1 MVRHEAYNKS
11 MSAPARLTPV
21 RLKSV
26 ERFFQF
32 SLLGMLAS
40 GYFAAVSTG
49 YLDFPTQAL
58 TLAALALHTAKAC
71 GWLRFEL
78 SNRLVAVLTL
88 AYLGFYPLDYE
99 YFSGSFPSATVHLV
113 FFLASIKLLTAA
125 TDRDYAH
132 LKIMAALGLIAAAV
146 FSFSPSFFAFLAVF
160 LLFTVASL
168 ASGEVRRSAAG
179 KADGKKA
186 APSYSGLRSFGR
198 RLGATSFVLFAGIL
212 ILTAGLFFVLP
223 RTARA
228 AMSGFFG
235 GRYHLPGFTNE
246 IRLGEIG
253 EIKQS
258 GRAVMHIRSDSGES
272 LANLRWRGA
281 ELTRFDGHRWES
293 LAENEEYLTV
303 DRGQLILGRAPSYR
317 LGHEIAYQVQ
327 LEEVAADTLFFA
339 GTPETISINLP
350 KVRLSRGS
358 GAFHVPRMQNGIV
371 YRAYSFLPDESA
383 PVVAPPPA
391 LDIVV
396 RRAAL
401 ELPPLDP
408 RIPELAQTLTA
419 EARTDEEIARTLERR
434 LRHDYGYTLELL
446 KSPVAD
452 PLAHFL
458 FVRKKGHCEYFAS
471 AMAVMLRTLGIPSR
485 VVAGFQSGVFNPMTA
500 SQVVRASDAHSWV
513 EAWIA
518 GKGWTTFDPTPADP
532 RASAPGIA
540 GRISFLLDAASEFWQ
555 DWVLSYDLERQA
567 ALASRMQ
574 ESSRKLRF
582 PWLPDAGEWWPA
594 NTVSVWGVVGA
605 LVILVGLAMVV
616 VLFGPTWA
624 RWWRERQRVQRARRG
639 EGQASDATLLY
650 QRMLAML
657 ARRGFQKPP
666 WLTPAEFARVLPAS
680 EVAVVVEELTSAYN
694 AFRFGGERAAA
705 PRMVQLLE
713 RLETLPR

>member
-1 MVRHEAYNKS
+1 MA
-11 MSAPARLTPV
+11 AAARPTD
-21 RLKSV
+21 V

-49 YLDFPTQAL
+49 YLDFPTQL
-58 TLAALALHTAKAC
+58 MTLAALALHTARAC
-71 GWLRFEL
+71 GRLRFEL

-99 YFSGSFPSATVHLV
+99 YVSGSFPPATVHLV
-113 FFLASIKLLTAA
+113 FFLASVKLLTAS

-132 LKIMAALGLIAAAV
+132 LKIMSALGLMAAAI
-146 FSFSPSFFAFLAVF
+146 FSFSPSFFAFLALF

-168 ASGEVRRSAAG
+168 ASGEVRASAAG
-179 KADGKKA
+179 RAGSEKERTVRAESRA
-186 APSYSGLRSFGR
+186 FGR
-198 RLGATSFVLFAGIL
+198 RLGTTSAILFTGIL
-212 ILTAGLFFVLP
+212 IATAGLFFVLP

-228 AMSGFFG
+228 AMSGLFS

-246 IRLGEIG
+246 IRLGELG

-258 GRAVMHIRSDSGES
+258 SHPVMHIRSDSGES
-272 LANLRWRGA
+272 LANVRWRGA
-281 ELTRFDGHRWES
+281 ELTLFDGQRWTALPEV
-293 LAENEEYLTV
+293 EEDLIV
-303 DRGQLILGRAPSYR
+303 DRGQLILGRAPTYR
-317 LGHEIAYQVQ
+317 RGREIAYQVQ
-327 LEEVAADTLFFA
+327 LEEIAADTLFFA
-339 GTPETISINLP
+339 GTPETISINLARVH
-350 KVRLSRGS
+350 KSRG
-358 GAFHVPRMQNGIV
+358 GAYHVPRLPNGIV
-371 YRAYSFLPDESA
+371 YRAYSFLPDEAA
-383 PVVAPPPA
+383 PVNTPPPA
-391 LDIVV
+391 LDLSL

-401 ELPPLDP
+401 ELPKLDP
-408 RIPELAQTLTA
+408 RIPELAQSLTA
-419 EARTDEEIARTLERR
+419 DARTDEDIARTLEHR
-434 LRHDYGYTLELL
+434 LRHDYGYTLDLL
-446 KSPVAD
+446 KTPVAD
-452 PLAHFL
+452 PLAYFL

-500 SQVVRASDAHSWV
+500 SQIVRASDAHSWV

-518 GKGWTTFDPTPADP
+518 GKGWTTFDPTPADS
-532 RASAPGIA
+532 RTVAPGLA
-540 GRISFLLDAASEFWQ
+540 GRVSLLLDAAGEFWQ

-574 ESSRKLRF
+574 ESSHNLRF
-582 PWLPDAGEWWPA
+582 PWMPGWLPTWMSGDGWP
-594 NTVSVWGVVGA
+594 SKSISLWE
-605 LVILVGLAMVV
+605 LFSGLATLAALAVLVV
-616 VLFGPTWA
+616 FYGPACA
-624 RWWRERQRVQRARRG
+624 RWWRDRQRVQRARRG
-639 EGQASDATLLY
+639 EGDTSDATLLY

-680 EVAVVVEELTSAYN
+680 EVSLLVEELTSAYN

-713 RLETLPR
+713 RLEALPR

>member
-1 MVRHEAYNKS
+1 MPHTPYNKS
-11 MSAPARLTPV
+11 MAGPARLFA
-21 RLKSV
+21 V

-58 TLAALALHTAKAC
+58 TLAALAFYTAKAG

-78 SNRLVAVLTL
+78 SNRMVAVLTL

-99 YFSGSFPSATVHLV
+99 FLSRTFPAATVHLV
-113 FFLASIKLLTAA
+113 FFLAVIKLLTAS

-132 LKIMAALGLIAAAV
+132 LKIMAALGLMAAAV
-146 FSFSPSFFAFLAVF
+146 FSFSASFFVFLTLF

-168 ASGEVRRSAAG
+168 ASGEVRRSATG
-179 KADGKKA
+179 KDRA
-186 APSYSGLRSFGR
+186 SRSELRTFGH
-198 RLGATSFVLFAGIL
+198 RLATTSFVLFAGIL
-212 ILTAGLFFVLP
+212 LLTAGLFFVLP

-228 AMSGFFG
+228 AMSGFFS
-235 GRYHLPGFTNE
+235 GRYHLPGFTSE
-246 IRLGEIG
+246 IRLGEMG

-258 GRAVMHIRSDSGES
+258 NRPVMHIHADSGES
-272 LANLRWRGA
+272 LATLRWRGA
-281 ELTRFDGHRWES
+281 ELTSFDGRRWES
-293 LAENEEYLTV
+293 LPQPEEYLKV
-303 DRGQLILGRAPSYR
+303 DRGKLILGRAPNYR
-317 LGHEIAYQVQ
+317 RGREIAYQVQ
-327 LEEVAADTLFFA
+327 LEEIAADTLFFA
-339 GTPETISINLP
+339 GTPETVSINLQQ
-350 KVRLSRGS
+350 VRRSSG
-358 GAFHVPRMQNGIV
+358 GAFHVPRLPNGIV

-383 PVVAPPPA
+383 AVIAPPPA
-391 LDIVV
+391 LDMSL

-401 ELPPLDP
+401 DLPPLDP

-419 EARTDEEIARTLERR
+419 EARTDEDIARTLERR

-446 KSPVAD
+446 KAPVSD

-458 FVRKKGHCEYFAS
+458 FVRKQGHCEYFAS

-500 SQVVRASDAHSWV
+500 TQVVRASDAHSWV

-518 GKGWTTFDPTPADP
+518 GKGWITFDPTPADP
-532 RASAPGIA
+532 RALAPGLV
-540 GRISFLLDAASEFWQ
+540 GRLSLLFDAAGEFWQ

-582 PWLPDAGEWWPA
+582 PWIPAWISGAGEWWPA
-594 NTVSVWGVVGA
+594 NSVSLWAMAGA
-605 LVILVGLAMVV
+605 LGMLAAIAIVV
-616 VLFGPTWA
+616 VLYGPTWA